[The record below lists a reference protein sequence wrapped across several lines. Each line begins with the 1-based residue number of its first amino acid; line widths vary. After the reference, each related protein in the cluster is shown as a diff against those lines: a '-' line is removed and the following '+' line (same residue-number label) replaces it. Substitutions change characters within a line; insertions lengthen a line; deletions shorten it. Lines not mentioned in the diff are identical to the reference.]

1 MSGESEG
8 IDRDKAEREREREL
22 VGGEKGKTE
31 EGREGKVDKRV
42 RKKARISLWVKTVA
56 DEELTRKKKK
66 EGRTR
71 KQSSYRG

>member
-1 MSGESEG
+1 M
-8 IDRDKAEREREREL
+8 
-22 VGGEKGKTE
+22 GGEKGKTE